1 MKTNKE
7 LKQEYK
13 LHKTKKGVYQIR
25 NKRNGKILVGSS
37 TDLVAIWNRQKVQLS
52 FGNHPNQELQNDWKE
67 LGPEEFEY
75 EIISELKEDDS
86 KAIDYKKE
94 VRELEELFIEELQPF
109 GEKGYNKKGNK

>member
-13 LHKTKKGVYQIR
+13 LHKTKKGVYQIK
-25 NKRNGKILVGSS
+25 NKKSGKILIGSS
-37 TDLVAIWNRQKVQLS
+37 TDLVAIWNRQKAQLG
-52 FGNHPNQELQNDWKE
+52 FGSHPNPELQKDWNE

-75 EIISELKEDDS
+75 EILSELKEDDS
-86 KAIDYKKE
+86 KEIDYKKE

-109 GEKGYNKKGNK
+109 GEKGYNKKLNK